1 MSTTATN
8 YLSKINNLKDF
19 PTPGVDNDSQGFRD
33 QWANIHGA
41 INAVNDEISY
51 INAYAFKGDGDFD
64 FYNNTLK
71 NVELRNDSTTLF
83 DHDLQL
89 GDIVVDYTDGGYQT
103 MTVSAG
109 SHNLNVINWPST
121 GAGRIIV
128 AITPSDEILSTSVT
142 FFDDKFVSLDST
154 STYSV
159 LPGTNLFELL
169 SEESVTKNNRLP
181 KYYVKKLGLGGT
193 TSTEFL
199 KNLTAPN
206 GSINKYAVGPKLD
219 TVVSNGNRAG
229 SIALVPNVITSII
242 SEEST
247 DIDILVSSTEGIVP
261 GAKFYVGNTPTIY
274 SVVNVLNSTTV
285 TASSLGPDGIWPVG
299 ETITFIN
306 PRFDQQL
313 IPLYLST
320 SSAMPT
326 TSTSIAGEIRG
337 QVYVDS
343 SSTYI
348 VYNDADN
355 AGAVNKIQISSDQSG
370 NPRWLGSATTAT
382 TADISNTSTVVA
394 TTEWV
399 WNYINSSTTAIS
411 ATTAE
416 FATSSTYANTATTM
430 VSGTNGYGS
439 RTVSYEPPTGGTEG
453 DIWYQII

>member
-8 YLSKINNLKDF
+8 YLSKIYNLKDF

-41 INAVNDEISY
+41 IDAVNDEVSF

-71 NVELRNDSTTLF
+71 NVELKNDSTTLF

-89 GDIVVDYTDGGYQT
+89 GDIVVDYVDGGYQT
-103 MTVSAG
+103 MTISAG
-109 SHNLNVINWPST
+109 SHNLNVINWPQTS
-121 GAGRIIV
+121 AGRIIV
-128 AITPSDEILSTSVT
+128 AITPIDEMLSTSVT

-154 STYSV
+154 STYSI

-193 TSTEFL
+193 TSTEFF

-206 GSINKYAVGPKLD
+206 GSINRYAVGTKLD
-219 TVVSNGNRAG
+219 TIVSNGNRAS

-242 SEEST
+242 SAQST
-247 DIDILVSSTEGIVP
+247 NGTIPLVSTEGIVA
-261 GAKFYVGNTPTIY
+261 GAKFYVGSTSTIY
-274 SVVNVLNSTTV
+274 NVVEVTNSTTLTV
-285 TASSLGPDGIWPVG
+285 SSIGPNGIWSGG

-320 SSAMPT
+320 SAVMPT
-326 TSTSIAGEIRG
+326 TSTSIVGEMRG

-348 VYNDADN
+348 VYNDAN
-355 AGAVNKIQISSDQSG
+355 NTGAVNKIQISSDRSG

-399 WNYINSSTTAIS
+399 WNYVNSSTTEIS
-411 ATTAE
+411 ATTAV

-430 VSGTNGYGS
+430 VAGTNGFGR
-439 RTVSYEPPTGGTEG
+439 RTVSYETPSGGTEG